1 MHRTVVFIVM
11 DIDLLDRRGRFVR
24 LVAAATIGLG
34 VTYVIMRL
42 IAAATGGPK
51 PDPISQ
57 VAPVVLAI
65 AMFVSISWLAFAG
78 LSKLKNRVR

>member
-1 MHRTVVFIVM
+1 M

-34 VTYVIMRL
+34 VTFVIMRL
-42 IAAATGGPK
+42 IAAASGGPK

-57 VAPVVLAI
+57 VAPIVLAI
-65 AMFVSISWLAFAG
+65 AMFASISWVAFAG
-78 LSKLKNRVR
+78 LNALNKRVR